1 MSKAIYRY
9 KRKYLAI
16 LPITLIGCTTVTFAT
31 DNSSTPDIGD
41 YTFCSK
47 EHGQCSFTGTRI
59 VRYGADNNYTYMV
72 AENGAQC
79 DNETFGDPIRG
90 RTKNCYYSEEVDSSS
105 VEYTHCADER
115 NRCDFSGTR
124 LIRYGAEGT
133 YTYMVS
139 TDGVSCSNDV
149 FGDPLYGTVKAC
161 SYSADVK
168 GRSLLHPGGALN
180 TDDEFA
186 LMREKIAEEA
196 EPWKSAWEALNGD
209 TRSVLGRTPRP
220 MSKLVRGGS
229 GSNFGRIIR
238 ELQYMY
244 AAALNWKITGD
255 NRYAEQAINYLNE
268 WSYALEEVS
277 GSSDVYLAAG
287 LYGYQFAITGEIMKS
302 YDGWPEADRQ
312 QLKDMLLDYF
322 YTPHTTGFLRDHN
335 FTCPSHYWANWDL
348 ASIAGVMAIGIYADR
363 PDLYQEALDYLY
375 NGVGNGA
382 LRKLMY
388 YRHAGNMGQYQES
401 GRDQGHTAMGVSL
414 YGIIAKMAWIQGDDL
429 FSYNNYALLAT
440 SEYIARYNLG
450 EDVPYVPYVNCST
463 AKYGQE
469 TISEASRGHFRA
481 SQAMIFNHY
490 QNRLGIAAPWSEI
503 AAEKVKPEVP
513 GNGDEPGWG
522 TLTEA
527 RDPVATD
534 GVPKALTVIKNADN
548 ADLSW
553 WGVPGA
559 DSYLVKRSPYKNGP
573 FGVIAEVKAT
583 DLLTYTDKELDR
595 YQPYYYQVTSL
606 TDGMESGASNTV
618 KMQAGWDLVKLLT
631 FDDKSATGRV
641 GNAIQ
646 LDGSEDYV
654 TLEKGLINDVTDYT
668 IGGWIYVDK
677 HQTWSRFFDF
687 GFNAHEYMTFIT
699 KTSYNQSCF
708 IVTRDSGRFAEK
720 KICAD
725 TIPEGKWTHVAVTL
739 SGKTATLYING
750 EKVDSRDDVIM
761 NPFQLQLGDSER
773 LWLGRSQH
781 SGDPLLAGKIDD
793 FRIYNGAMVDEEVA
807 ALANPPE

>member
-1 MSKAIYRY
+1 MLKQTFHKKI
-9 KRKYLAI
+9 KYLALTPII
-16 LPITLIGCTTVTFAT
+16 LFSNTSISLAANSSSAT
-31 DNSSTPDIGD
+31 DINE
-41 YTFCSK
+41 YTYCSD
-47 EHGQCSFTGTRI
+47 ENGQCSFSGNRL
-59 VRYGADNNYTYMV
+59 VRYGANGQYNYKVATNGIGCNNGV
-72 AENGAQC
+72 
-79 DNETFGDPIRG
+79 FGDPIRG
-90 RTKNCYYSEEVDSSS
+90 PVKNCYYTEEVDSSS
-105 VEYTHCADER
+105 VEYTHCSDER
-115 NRCDFSGTR
+115 NECNFSGTR
-124 LIRYGAEGT
+124 LIRYGANGT
-133 YTYMVS
+133 YTYKVA
-139 TDGVSCSNDV
+139 TDGVSCTNDV
-149 FGDPLYGTVKAC
+149 FGDPLHGTVKAC
-161 SYSADVK
+161 AYSADVTGK
-168 GRSLLHPGGALN
+168 SLAHPGGALN
-180 TDDEFA
+180 TDEEFA

-196 EPWKSAWEALNGD
+196 EPWKSAWKALNGD
-209 TRSVLGRTPRP
+209 TRSVLGRSPRP
-220 MSKLVRGGS
+220 MSKLIRGGS

-255 NRYAEQAINYLNE
+255 SRYAEQAINYLNE
-268 WSYALEEVS
+268 WSHALKQLS
-277 GSSDVYLAAG
+277 GSSDVFLAAG

-302 YDGWPEADRQ
+302 YDGWSFRDKQ
-312 QLKDMLLDYF
+312 QLKKMLVDVF
-322 YTPHTTGFLRDHN
+322 YKPHTTGFLRDHN

-363 PDLYQEALDYLY
+363 IDLYQEAMDYLY
-375 NGVGNGA
+375 HGKGNGA

-388 YRHAGNMGQYQES
+388 YRHPGNMGQYQES
-401 GRDQGHTAMGVSL
+401 GRDQGHTALGVSL
-414 YGIIAKMAWIQGDDL
+414 YGIIAKMAYNQGDDL
-429 FSYNNYALLAT
+429 FAHNNYQLLAT
-440 SEYIARYNLG
+440 SEYIARYNFG
-450 EDVPYVPYVNCST
+450 EDVPYLPYVNCST

-469 TISEASRGHFRA
+469 TISSASRGHFRA
-481 SQAMIFNHY
+481 SQAMIYNHY
-490 QNRLGIAAPWSEI
+490 QNRLGIDAPWSKK

-527 RDPVATD
+527 REPVATD
-534 GVPKALTVIKNADN
+534 GIPKALTVLKNADK

-606 TDGMESGASNTV
+606 SDGMESKASNTV

-631 FDDKSATGRV
+631 FDDKSATGKI

-646 LDGSEDYV
+646 LDGNEDYV
-654 TLEKGLINDVTDYT
+654 TLEKGLINDVTDFT
-668 IGGWIYVDK
+668 IGGWVYVDK

-687 GFNAHEYMTFIT
+687 GFNSHEYMTFIT
-699 KTSYNQSCF
+699 KTSYNKSCF

-725 TIPEGKWTHVAVTL
+725 TIPQGKWTHVAVTL

-750 EKVDSRDDVIM
+750 EKADSRDDVIM

-773 LWLGRSQH
+773 LWLGRSQS

-793 FRIYNGAMVDEEVA
+793 FRIYNGAMLAEEVY
-807 ALANPPE
+807 ALANH